1 MERMKKMKLGIIGLG
16 NMATAMLGGIIGA
29 GLIKKEDI
37 NGSDYSEAAGK
48 TIADKLGI
56 NVGTDNIKAMEGA
69 DIVILAVK
77 PQVYATVLEEI
88 KGSLKATQVVI
99 SIAPGKT
106 LAYLEAALGT
116 DKKIVRLMPNTPAL
130 VMEGCTGVCKNKNVT
145 EEEFK
150 TVMSLLNSF
159 GKAYEVN
166 ENQMDAVVA
175 ISGSS
180 PAYVFMFIEA
190 MADAAVAEGLPR
202 KTAYEMAAQAVLGS
216 AKMVLETGRH
226 PGDLKDMVCS
236 PAGTTIEAVG
246 VLEAEGFRGA
256 VIDAVRACADKS
268 RSL

>member
-1 MERMKKMKLGIIGLG
+1 MKLGIIGLG
-16 NMATAMLGGIIGA
+16 NMATAMLGGIVGA
-29 GLIKKEDI
+29 GLVAASDIK
-37 NGSDYSEAAGK
+37 GSDYSEAAGK
-48 TIADKLGI
+48 AISEKLGI
-56 NVGTDNIKAMEGA
+56 CTGTDNLEAIKGA

-77 PQVYATVLEEI
+77 PQVYENVLTQISGHVE
-88 KGSLKATQVVI
+88 SNQVVI

-106 LAYLEAALGT
+106 LSYLEGHLGA
-116 DKKIVRLMPNTPAL
+116 DMKIVRLMPNTPAL
-130 VMEGCTGVCKNKNVT
+130 VGEGCTGVCKNGNVT
-145 EEEFK
+145 EDEFK

-159 GKAYEVN
+159 GKAYEVT

-175 ISGSS
+175 VSGSS
-180 PAYVFMFIEA
+180 PAYVFMLIEA
-190 MADAAVAEGLPR
+190 MADGAVAEGLPR

-256 VIDAVRACADKS
+256 VIDAVRVCADKS